1 MPAKGESFIL
11 WSKKGYFNPDVQ
23 HIYFFM
29 KNFILALGI
38 LLLTDVA
45 FGQQKFSSSDTTTLL
60 PLEINATR
68 ANDLTPVT
76 KTNLDKKTIEKNNI
90 GRDLPFILNQTPS
103 VQVNADA
110 GNGIGYT
117 GIRIRGTDAT
127 RINISINGIPYNDAE
142 SQGTFFVNLPDLASS
157 ANSIQIQRGVGTST
171 NGTGAFGGTININTN
186 ETDSQRYII
195 VNNAVGSFNSMKN
208 TVMINSGLI
217 NKHFQFTGRL
227 SNISSDGYVD
237 RSQSKL
243 QSFYT
248 SSAYI
253 DNKQS
258 LRLNIF
264 SGKEKT
270 NAAWFGINQATLDS
284 NRTYNP
290 AGTEKPGTPY
300 DNQTD
305 NYTQTHCQLFY
316 NRKLNKKIQ
325 FNLTGFLTKG
335 KGYFEEYKAGQ
346 WLSDYGLPPA
356 INGTDTSYNSDLIR
370 QLWLD
375 NKFYGIVFSSQ
386 YASAGTNITFG
397 GTANQYDG
405 KHFGKIIST
414 TIPSAALAGYEW
426 YRLTASKKEIS
437 AYVKWIQQLND
448 KWSLFADLQLRNVN
462 YVINGFRNNPEIVVN
477 NKYLFFNPK
486 AGITYKNN
494 GNKIYFSIA
503 KAAKEPN
510 RDDFETASNEK
521 PNPEQ
526 LLDFEA
532 GFEHKKNNNY
542 WGLNLY
548 FMNYKD
554 QLVLT
559 GKVNDVFAYTRTNI
573 PKSYRAG
580 IEIEGLKKINK
591 WLSVSGNLNLSI
603 NKIKNF
609 IEYVDDYDNGNQI
622 VNRYSSTDISYSP
635 AVVGA
640 SSFIINSLKNTS
652 VSINSKY
659 VGKQYLD
666 NTSNASRQL
675 NAYFVQDIRMDYDF
689 KLKKNRQINLFL
701 QINNLYSAEYTP
713 NGYTFSYVYG
723 GDFTS
728 ENYYYPMATVNFMGG
743 VNVKF

>member
-1 MPAKGESFIL
+1 MNK
-11 WSKKGYFNPDVQ
+11 
-23 HIYFFM
+23 
-29 KNFILALGI
+29 FILASSI
-38 LLLTDVA
+38 VFISNVA
-45 FGQQKFSSSDTTTLL
+45 LAQQKFSGSDTTTLQ
-60 PLEINATR
+60 PLEIYATR

-171 NGTGAFGGTININTN
+171 NGTGSFGGTININTN
-186 ETDSQRYII
+186 EIDSQCYIML
-195 VNNAVGSFNSMKN
+195 NNAIGSYRSMKN
-208 TVMINSGLI
+208 TLMLNSGLI
-217 NKHFQFTGRL
+217 NKHFFFTGRL

-270 NAAWFGINQATLDS
+270 NAAWFGINQATLDT

-300 DNQTD
+300 DNQSD
-305 NYTQTHCQLFY
+305 NYRQTHYQLFY
-316 NRKLNKKIQ
+316 NRKINKKIQ

-335 KGYFEEYKAGQ
+335 NGYFEEYKAGQ
-346 WLSDYGLPPA
+346 LLSDYGLPNVVTGA
-356 INGTDTSYNSDLIR
+356 DTIYNSDLIR

-386 YASAGTNITFG
+386 FVNAGTNITFG

-405 KHFGKIIST
+405 NHFGKIIST
-414 TIPSAALAGYEW
+414 IVPNAAPAGYEW
-426 YRLTASKKEIS
+426 YQLTATKKEIS
-437 AYVKWIQQLND
+437 AYTKWIQQLNN
-448 KWSLFADLQLRNVN
+448 KWSLFADLQLRNVY

-486 AGITYKNN
+486 AGITYKNK
-494 GNKIYFSIA
+494 GNKIYFSVA

-521 PNPEQ
+521 PNPEK

-532 GFEHKKNNNY
+532 GFEHKKNSNY
-542 WGLNLY
+542 WGLNIYL
-548 FMNYKD
+548 MNYKD

-559 GKVNDVFAYTRTNI
+559 GKLNDVYAYTRTNI
-573 PKSYRAG
+573 PKSFRAG
-580 IEIEGLKKINK
+580 VEIEGLKKINK
-591 WLSVSGNLNLSI
+591 WLSITGNLNLSI
-603 NKIKNF
+603 NKVKDF
-609 IEYVDDYDNGNQI
+609 TEYIDDYDNGNQI
-622 VNRYSSTDISYSP
+622 VNHYTSTDISYSP
-635 AVVGA
+635 AVIGA
-640 SSFIINSLKNTS
+640 SSFIINPIKNTS
-652 VSINSKY
+652 ITLNSKY
-659 VGKQYLD
+659 VGKQFLD

-675 NAYFVQDIRMDYDF
+675 NAYFVQDLRIDYDF

-701 QINNLYSAEYTP
+701 QINNLYSAKYTP

-723 GDFTS
+723 GVFTT
-728 ENYYYPMATVNFMGG
+728 ENYYYPMAMVNVMGG
-743 VNVKF
+743 VNVKL

>member
-723 GDFTS
+723 GAFTT

>member
-1 MPAKGESFIL
+1 MNK
-11 WSKKGYFNPDVQ
+11 
-23 HIYFFM
+23 
-29 KNFILALGI
+29 FILALGI
-38 LLLTDVA
+38 VLLTNISFA
-45 FGQQKFSSSDTTTLL
+45 QQKFSTSDTTTLQ

-110 GNGIGYT
+110 GNGMGYT

-195 VNNAVGSFNSMKN
+195 LNNAIGSYSSIKN
-208 TVMINSGLI
+208 TFMVNSGLI
-217 NKHFQFTGRL
+217 NKYFLFTGRL

-270 NAAWFGINQATLDS
+270 HAAWFGINQATLDT

-305 NYTQTHCQLFY
+305 NYTQTHYQLFY
-316 NRKLNKKIQ
+316 NRKINNKIQ

-346 WLSDYGLPPA
+346 LLSDYALPA
-356 INGTDTSYNSDLIR
+356 VINGADTIYNSDLIR

-386 YASAGTNITFG
+386 YANAGTNITFG
-397 GTANQYDG
+397 GTANQYNG
-405 KHFGKIIST
+405 NHFGKIIST
-414 TIPSAALAGYEW
+414 IVPNAAPSGYEW
-426 YRLTASKKEIS
+426 YRLTATKKEIS
-437 AYVKWIQQLND
+437 AYTKWIQQLNN
-448 KWSLFADLQLRNVN
+448 KWSLFLDLQLRNVN

-486 AGITYKNN
+486 AGITFKNK

-510 RDDFETASNEK
+510 RDDFETSNNEK
-521 PNPEQ
+521 PSPEKQ
-526 LLDFEA
+526 LDFEA
-532 GFEHKKNNNY
+532 GFEHKKNSNY
-542 WGLNLY
+542 FGINLY

-559 GKVNDVFAYTRTNI
+559 GKVNDVYAYTRTNI

-580 IEIEGLKKINK
+580 IEIEGLKKANK
-591 WLSVSGNLNLSI
+591 WLSISANLNLSI
-603 NKIKNF
+603 NKVKDF
-609 IEYVDDYDNGNQI
+609 TEYIDDYDNGNQLI
-622 VNRYSSTDISYSP
+622 NHYTSTDISYSP
-635 AVVGA
+635 SVIGSCSVIA
-640 SSFIINSLKNTS
+640 NPLKNAS
-652 VSINSKY
+652 ISINNKY

-666 NTSNASRQL
+666 NTSNLSRQL
-675 NAYFVQDIRMDYDF
+675 NAYFVQDLRLDYDF
-689 KLKKNRQINLFL
+689 KIKKNRQINLFL
-701 QINNLYSAEYTP
+701 QINNLYSAKYTP

-723 GDFTS
+723 GAFTT
-728 ENYYYPMATVNFMGG
+728 ENYYYPMATVNVMGG
-743 VNVKF
+743 VNVRL

>member
-1 MPAKGESFIL
+1 M
-11 WSKKGYFNPDVQ
+11 NR
-23 HIYFFM
+23 
-29 KNFILALGI
+29 FILAFSI
-38 LLLTDVA
+38 VFVTNIVVA
-45 FGQQKFSSSDTTTLL
+45 QQNFSSSDTTTLQT
-60 PLEINATR
+60 LEINSTR

-142 SQGTFFVNLPDLASS
+142 SQGTFFVNLPDLAST

-186 ETDSQRYII
+186 ETDSQRYI
-195 VNNAVGSFNSMKN
+195 VLNNAIGSYRSMKN
-208 TVMINSGLI
+208 TFMINSGLVK
-217 NKHFQFTGRL
+217 KHFLFTGRL
-227 SNISSDGYVD
+227 SNISSNGYVD

-248 SSAYI
+248 SSTYI

-270 NAAWFGINQATLDS
+270 NAAWFGINQATLDT

-305 NYTQTHCQLFY
+305 NYTQTHYQLFY
-316 NRKLNKKIQ
+316 NRKINKKIQ

-346 WLSDYGLPPA
+346 LFSDYGLPNVV
-356 INGTDTSYNSDLIR
+356 NGADTIYNSDLIR

-386 YASAGTNITFG
+386 YSNGRTNITFG

-405 KHFGKIIST
+405 NHFGKIIST
-414 TIPSAALAGYEW
+414 IVPNAAPAGYEW
-426 YRLTASKKEIS
+426 YRLTATKKEIS
-437 AYVKWIQQLND
+437 AYTKWIQQLNN

-486 AGITYKNN
+486 AGITYKNK
-494 GNKIYFSIA
+494 GNKIYFSVA

-521 PNPEQ
+521 PNPEK

-542 WGLNLY
+542 WGLNVYL
-548 FMNYKD
+548 MNYKD

-559 GKVNDVFAYTRTNI
+559 GKVNDVYAYTRTNI
-573 PKSYRAG
+573 PKSYRVG
-580 IEIEGLKKINK
+580 IEMEGLKKVNK
-591 WLSVSGNLNLSI
+591 WLSISENFNLSI
-603 NKIKNF
+603 NKVKDF
-609 IEYVDDYDNGNQI
+609 TEYVDDYDNGIQI
-622 VNRYSSTDISYSP
+622 VNHYTSTDISYSP
-635 AVVGA
+635 SVIGA
-640 SSFIINSLKNTS
+640 CSVIANPIKNTS
-652 VSINSKY
+652 FTLNSKY

-675 NAYFVQDIRMDYDF
+675 NAYFIQDLRIDYDF
-689 KLKKNRQINLFL
+689 KLKKKRQINLFL
-701 QINNLYSAEYTP
+701 QINNLYSAKYAP

-723 GDFTS
+723 GAFTT
-728 ENYYYPMATVNFMGG
+728 ENYYYPMATVNVMGG
-743 VNVKF
+743 LNVRF

>member
-1 MPAKGESFIL
+1 MNK
-11 WSKKGYFNPDVQ
+11 
-23 HIYFFM
+23 
-29 KNFILALGI
+29 FILALGI
-38 LLLTDVA
+38 VLLTNVVYA
-45 FGQQKFSSSDTTTLL
+45 QPKFSSSDTTTLQ

-110 GNGIGYT
+110 GNGMGYT

-186 ETDSQRYII
+186 ETDSQHYFIL
-195 VNNAVGSFNSMKN
+195 NNAIGSYHSMKN
-208 TVMINSGLI
+208 TFMVNSGLI
-217 NKHFQFTGRL
+217 NKHFLFTGRL

-237 RSQSKL
+237 RSESKL

-253 DNKQS
+253 DNNQS

-270 NAAWFGINQATLDS
+270 HAAWFGINQAILDT

-305 NYTQTHCQLFY
+305 NYTQTHYQLFY
-316 NRKLNKKIQ
+316 NRKINNKFQ

-335 KGYFEEYKAGQ
+335 KGYFEEYKANQ
-346 WLSDYGLPPA
+346 FLSDYALPA
-356 INGTDTSYNSDLIR
+356 VINGVDTIYNSDLIR
-370 QLWLD
+370 QLWLN

-386 YASAGTNITFG
+386 YLNSRTNFTFG

-405 KHFGKIIST
+405 NHFGKIIST
-414 TIPSAALAGYEW
+414 IVPNAAPAGYEW

-437 AYVKWIQQLND
+437 AYTKWIQKLNN

-462 YVINGFRNNPEIVVN
+462 YVINGFKDNPEIVVN

-486 AGITYKNN
+486 AGITYKNK
-494 GNKIYFSIA
+494 GNKIYFSVA

-510 RDDFETASNEK
+510 RDDFETTNNEK
-521 PNPEQ
+521 PSPEK
-526 LLDFEA
+526 LFDFEA
-532 GFEHKKNNNY
+532 GFEHKKNSNY
-542 WGLNLY
+542 YGINLY

-559 GKVNDVFAYTRTNI
+559 GKVNDVYAYTRTNI

-580 IEIEGLKKINK
+580 IEIEEMKKLNK
-591 WLSVSGNLNLSI
+591 WLTVSGNLNLSI
-603 NKIKNF
+603 NKIKDF
-609 IEYVDDYDNGNQI
+609 TEYIDDYDNGIQI
-622 VNRYSSTDISYSP
+622 VNHYTSTDISYSP
-635 AVVGA
+635 AVIG
-640 SSFIINSLKNTS
+640 SCNIIVNPIKNTS
-652 VSINSKY
+652 ISINSKY

-666 NTSNASRQL
+666 NTSNASRKL
-675 NAYFVQDIRMDYDF
+675 NSYFVQDLRVDYDF

-701 QINNLYSAEYTP
+701 QINNLYSTKYTP

-723 GDFTS
+723 GAFTT
-728 ENYYYPMATVNFMGG
+728 ENYYYPMATINVMGG
-743 VNVKF
+743 VNVKL

>member
-1 MPAKGESFIL
+1 MNK
-11 WSKKGYFNPDVQ
+11 
-23 HIYFFM
+23 
-29 KNFILALGI
+29 FILALGI
-38 LLLTDVA
+38 VLLTNIA
-45 FGQQKFSSSDTTTLL
+45 FAQQKFSTSDTTTLQ

-110 GNGIGYT
+110 GNGMGYT

-195 VNNAVGSFNSMKN
+195 LNNAIGSYSSIKN
-208 TVMINSGLI
+208 TFLVNSGLI
-217 NKHFQFTGRL
+217 NKYFLFTGRL

-253 DNKQS
+253 DNNQS

-270 NAAWFGINQATLDS
+270 HAAWFGINQATLDT

-290 AGTEKPGTPY
+290 AGTEKPVTPY

-305 NYTQTHCQLFY
+305 NYTQTHYQLFY
-316 NRKLNKKIQ
+316 NRKINKIIQ

-335 KGYFEEYKAGQ
+335 KGYFEEYKANQ
-346 WLSDYGLPPA
+346 FLSDYGLPA
-356 INGTDTSYNSDLIR
+356 VINGADTIYNSDLIR

-386 YASAGTNITFG
+386 YANAGTNITFG
-397 GTANQYDG
+397 GTANQYNG
-405 KHFGKIIST
+405 NHFGKIIST
-414 TIPSAALAGYEW
+414 IVPNAAPSGYEW
-426 YRLTASKKEIS
+426 YRLTATKKEIS
-437 AYVKWIQQLND
+437 AYTKWIQQLNN
-448 KWSLFADLQLRNVN
+448 KWSLFLDLQLRNVN

-486 AGITYKNN
+486 AGITFKNK

-510 RDDFETASNEK
+510 RDDFETSNNEK
-521 PNPEQ
+521 PSPEKQ
-526 LLDFEA
+526 LDFEA
-532 GFEHKKNNNY
+532 GFEHKKNSNY
-542 WGLNLY
+542 FGINLY

-559 GKVNDVFAYTRTNI
+559 GKVNDVYAYTRTNI

-580 IEIEGLKKINK
+580 IEIEGLKKANK
-591 WLSVSGNLNLSI
+591 WLSISANLNLSI
-603 NKIKNF
+603 NKVKDF
-609 IEYVDDYDNGNQI
+609 TEYIDDYDNGNQLE
-622 VNRYSSTDISYSP
+622 NHYTSTDISYSP
-635 AVVGA
+635 SVIG
-640 SSFIINSLKNTS
+640 SCSIIANPIKNTS
-652 VSINSKY
+652 VSLNSKY

-675 NAYFVQDIRMDYDF
+675 NAYFVQDLRMDYDF

-701 QINNLYSAEYTP
+701 QINNLYSAKYTP

-723 GDFTS
+723 GAFTT
-728 ENYYYPMATVNFMGG
+728 ENYYYPMATVNVMGG
-743 VNVKF
+743 VNVRL